1 MADEFGEKTEQPTEH
16 RRAETRRRGNVA
28 RSVDLNS
35 AFLMFAIAIV
45 LYFSGGELVQ
55 SMASILKSHLADR
68 PFLAG
73 SPNIQFVSNFAWDV
87 VAVASRPALFMMMFL
102 AGVAFFVN
110 LVQFGWMISP
120 EAIQPQW
127 GRVSPM
133 GGLKRIFSM
142 SSVVK
147 LLISFGKLLV
157 LVAVTLAFGAN
168 VIPLS
173 AQVAGFDVS
182 ATTIGRDIGET
193 TVELAFLLSI
203 VLLVLGVLDYAYQR
217 WKHERDMMMT
227 REELREEM
235 KNLEG
240 DQEIRQRRRDTHRKV
255 ASSEQVRQTSE
266 ADVLITN
273 PTHFSIA
280 IKYDPEIKPAP
291 YVIAKGLDHV
301 ALRMREIAAEHGIPI
316 LERKPLARAL
326 YRDVKVGDMVPAELY
341 DVFVQI
347 MAYVYQISNRP
358 KPKLD

>member
-1 MADEFGEKTEQPTEH
+1 MADEFGEKTEDPTEN
-16 RRAETRRRGNVA
+16 RRTETRRKGNVA

-45 LYFSGGELVQ
+45 LHFSGGEFVA
-55 SMASILKSHLADR
+55 SMASILKTHLANR

-73 SPNIQFVSNFAWDV
+73 TPSIEFVGKFAWEV
-87 VAVASRPALFMMMFL
+87 VAVASRPTLFMMMFL
-102 AGVAFFVN
+102 AGVAIFVN
-110 LVQFGWMISP
+110 FIQFGWMISP

-127 GRVSPM
+127 GRVSPL
-133 GGLKRIFSM
+133 GGLKRMFSM
-142 SSVVK
+142 ASVVK
-147 LLISFGKLLV
+147 LLVSFGKLLV
-157 LVAVTLAFGAN
+157 LVAVTIAFGTK

-173 AQVAGFDVS
+173 ARVAGFDIDS
-182 ATTIGRDIGET
+182 ATIGRDIGQT

-227 REELREEM
+227 RQEVREEM
-235 KNLEG
+235 KNMEG
-240 DQEIRQRRRDTHRKV
+240 DQEIRQRRKDTHRKV
-255 ASSEQVRQTSE
+255 ASSEQIRHTSE

-273 PTHFSIA
+273 PTHFAVA
-280 IKYDPEIKPAP
+280 IKYDPEVKPAP
-291 YVIAKGLDHV
+291 YVVAKGMGHV
-301 ALRMREIAAEHGIPI
+301 ALKMREIAAEHGIPV

-326 YRDVKVGDMVPAELY
+326 YHDVKVGEMVPAELY
-341 DVFVQI
+341 DVIVQI